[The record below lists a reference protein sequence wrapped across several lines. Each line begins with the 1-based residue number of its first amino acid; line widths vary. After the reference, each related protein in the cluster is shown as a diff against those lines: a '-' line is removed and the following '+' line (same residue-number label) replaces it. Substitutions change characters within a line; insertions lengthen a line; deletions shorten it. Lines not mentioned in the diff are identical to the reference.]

1 MIHGLPAES
10 AAAAIY
16 AARGRG
22 AAEQPEAAGPQAPQT
37 GEPESGEASR
47 RSQHRL
53 APPDP
58 LDPKEKAKQEQ
69 EKAGRSGAADAKKNG
84 RELSASE
91 QAQLEELEARDREV
105 RRHEQAHIAA
115 GSGHIVRGA
124 QFSYQQGPDG
134 GRYAVGGDVQIDV
147 SPVPGDPQATIEKAQ
162 KIYKA
167 ALAPAQ
173 PSTQDR
179 QVAAR
184 AMQMKTAARAEA
196 LQARAGEAETNRH
209 AEPTDAPP
217 SESPDSQASQASP
230 GTAAP
235 TSRINVMA

>member
-10 AAAAIY
+10 VAAAIY
-16 AARGRG
+16 AAKGR
-22 AAEQPEAAGPQAPQT
+22 ATAEQPDAAGPQAAQT
-37 GEPESGEASR
+37 EEPAPGEGR
-47 RSQHRL
+47 RNSAHRL

-58 LDPKEKAKQEQ
+58 LDPKARAKQEQ
-69 EKAGRSGAADAKKNG
+69 QNSGRSGAADPGKNG
-84 RELSASE
+84 QELSPRE

-115 GSGHIVRGA
+115 GTGHIVRGA

-134 GRYAVGGDVQIDV
+134 GRYAVGGDVHIDV
-147 SPVPGDPQATIEKAQ
+147 SPVPGDPEATIEKAR
-162 KIYKA
+162 KIYTA

-184 AMQMKTAARAEA
+184 AMQMKTAAWAEA
-196 LQARAGEAETNRH
+196 LQAKASEAQNSRPSQP
-209 AEPTDAPP
+209 ADASP
-217 SESPDSQASQASP
+217 SESPDSQVSP
-230 GTAAP
+230 ETTTARTTRVNLIA
-235 TSRINVMA
+235 